1 MFISVHRPCGPFSN
15 LLFEDFERFWYK
27 SFRMQI
33 DPSPHVPDAGVGEL
47 ASGQAAGLH
56 LNQAAAVAG
65 GPDDLIVGRLPHQG
79 GAML

>member
-1 MFISVHRPCGPFSN
+1 
-15 LLFEDFERFWYK
+15 
-27 SFRMQI
+27 MQI